1 MKQKSNKMMHAIKHC
16 LKDNMG
22 SSMVLV
28 IVAIAFVAILG
39 AAIMWMSLNNY
50 MMKVTDAR
58 QKESFYSA
66 ETVMEQIVAGL
77 QEDASAAVADSYTKV
92 LQKYSNSTDAQRLY
106 EFQLEYFLALQK
118 KLEDSSDPHKY
129 NMVKL
134 IEYVDPDLL
143 DEAATGHTRELTGLN
158 GCVMESVGAGA
169 GAVPTNIVLKD
180 IHLVFEDDRGYT
192 SIINTD
198 ITIGVPAI
206 DFTQSASVPDIFSY
220 CLVADRSLTGKEG
233 TGLVTING
241 SVYGGSGYTEEE
253 IAADATKEN
262 KNGITV
268 NDKWKLQ
275 KADKIVTDRDITLT
289 NATAELTVGGADTED
304 VPMLWAENLNVEN
317 GKLKL
322 HAKTYIADDL
332 MIGGTGSTVT
342 LEKYYYGYGNS
353 LTDTAASSAIVINGL
368 NTTLNMQKLEELLLA
383 GHAYIGT
390 ASAAPGVATVPGAD
404 GQPDY
409 VVENKNI
416 LMGESI
422 AVKGNQI
429 AYLVPDECIGVLDG
443 ETVMGKNPMTSKEY
457 TALLTE
463 AAKYQNDPD
472 HTFSEVSYT
481 KTVSALGGAPLGAYA
496 SAYKTIFCP
505 SNGETLVYYYIVMDE
520 DNANRYFMNYYGMK
534 KEKLNRYLSIY
545 TSDAG
550 IQANTDFVRINT
562 QGNWMQ
568 AQTAGDV
575 VTSQLNPA
583 VKEDAVDLTTE
594 NEHYTKVFEALKAK
608 LILSDNVT
616 DDEKKNGV
624 FTNLINIEAMENFT
638 AANGG
643 AVEFTTAAD
652 EAGKTYR
659 AIITNDDF
667 HYTGNGTQKDIR
679 LIVSLKDVTV
689 SGDFTGLIMAK
700 GDITVDAGVTITS
713 AGEAASASS
722 TGRDEL
728 TRVLQCKYTET
739 IETRPIDMFL
749 NSSKYVLDG
758 TVVGTDDTAD
768 VLNPI
773 VFQELV
779 RYQNWIKQ

>member
-1 MKQKSNKMMHAIKHC
+1 MQERRIKNMIQHMRRC
-16 LKDNMG
+16 LRDNAG

-39 AAIMWMSLNNY
+39 ATIMWMSLNNY
-50 MMKVTDAR
+50 MMKVTDSR

-66 ETVMEQIVAGL
+66 ETVMEQIIAGL

-92 LQKYSNSTDAQRLY
+92 LQKYSNSTDAQRVY
-106 EFQLEYFLALQK
+106 EFQQEYFNMLTK
-118 KLEDSSDPHKY
+118 ELEDSS
-129 NMVKL
+129 NTFKL
-134 IEYVDPDLL
+134 SKLVGYVDPALL
-143 DEAATGHTRELTGLN
+143 SASGRTRELTSA
-158 GCVMESVGAGA
+158 CVMERVGAGA
-169 GAVPTNIVLKD
+169 GGVPTGIVLKD
-180 IHLVFEDDRGYT
+180 IHLVFEDARGYT

-198 ITIGVPAI
+198 IVIGVPDI

-220 CLVADRSLTGKEG
+220 CLVADRSLTGKTG
-233 TGLVTING
+233 TGLVTVNG
-241 SVYGGSGYTEEE
+241 SIYGGSGYTDEE
-253 IAADATKEN
+253 IAADAAKKD
-262 KNGITV
+262 KNGITL
-268 NDKWKLQ
+268 NDKWKIQ
-275 KADKIVTDRDITLT
+275 NADKVVTNKDITLANT
-289 NATAELTVGGADTED
+289 NAALTVGGADD
-304 VPMLWAENLNVEN
+304 DDIPLLWAENINVDH
-317 GKLKL
+317 GTMKL

-332 MIGGTGSTVT
+332 TIAGTGSAVT
-342 LEKYYYGYGNS
+342 LEKGYYGYGNS

-368 NTTLNMQKLEELLLA
+368 NTTLNMQKLDELLLA

-390 ASAAPGVATVPGAD
+390 SAVAPDITSVPSAA

-409 VVENKNI
+409 VVDNKNI

-463 AAKYQNDPD
+463 AAKYQNDPE

-481 KTVSALGGAPLGAYA
+481 KTISALGGQPLGAYA
-496 SAYKTIFCP
+496 SEFKTIFCP

-520 DNANRYFMNYYGMK
+520 DNANRYFTDYYGLK
-534 KEKLNRYLSIY
+534 KDKLNRYLSIY

-550 IQANTDFVRINT
+550 IQANADFVRINT

-568 AQTAGDV
+568 AQSAAGIQ
-575 VTSQLNPA
+575 TSQLNPA
-583 VKEDAVDLTTE
+583 KKEDAVDLTTE

-616 DDEKKNGV
+616 DDEKKKGV
-624 FTNLINIEAMENFT
+624 FTNLINLEAMTNFT
-638 AANGG
+638 GVNGG
-643 AVEFTTAAD
+643 EVHFKTTAD
-652 EAGKTYR
+652 TDGKQYQ
-659 AIITNDDF
+659 AIITNGDF
-667 HYTGNGTQKDIR
+667 TYTGEDEQKNIR

-689 SGDFTGLIMAK
+689 SGNFTGLIMAK
-700 GDITVDAGVTITS
+700 GDILVDQGVIITS
-713 AGEAASASS
+713 AGEAVSASS
-722 TGRDEL
+722 TGREEL
-728 TRVLQCKYTET
+728 TRVLQCKFSDTVD
-739 IETRPIDMFL
+739 TRPIDMFL

-758 TVVGTDDTAD
+758 TVIGTDDTED

-773 VFQELV
+773 RFQDLV